1 MSNITKKKKDH
12 PIDIATSLMALI
24 SLMLYLNTKDIVL
37 AIITFLLGTAISIFV
52 VIKISLKKKKKD
64 YQMLLNSRIDVVDT
78 MSGLDF
84 EKFILVHFQN
94 QGYKGEVTKA
104 TNDYGAD
111 LILNKDGSKI
121 VVQAKRWKDKV
132 GITAIQEIAG
142 AINYYGASK
151 GIVITN
157 SYFTPNAQNLA
168 KANNI
173 ELWDRDMLID
183 IMSKNQGKNLTEKL
197 KSETEVQAEYCPKC
211 NSKLLIRKGKRG
223 SFWGCENF
231 PKCRFTKDLN

>member
-1 MSNITKKKKDH
+1 MSKITKKKKDH

-24 SLMLYLNTKDIVL
+24 SLMLYLNTKNIVL

-52 VIKISLKKKKKD
+52 VVKISLKKKKKD
-64 YQMLLNSRIDVVDT
+64 YQKLLNSGIDDLDT

-132 GITAIQEIAG
+132 GITAIQEIVG

-151 GIVITN
+151 GMVITN
-157 SYFTPNAQNLA
+157 SYFTSNAQNLA

-173 ELWDRDMLID
+173 ELWDRDMLIG
-183 IMSKNQGKNLTEKL
+183 IMSKNQGKNLAEKL
-197 KSETEVQAEYCPKC
+197 KYETEVQAEYCPMCK
-211 NSKLLIRKGKRG
+211 SKLLIRKGKRG
-223 SFWGCENF
+223 SFWGCSNF